1 MSLKKWKKMFF
12 SILLILTGIS
22 LFALTEW
29 VLHIFHLGEEYA
41 LVEEV
46 EIYHKPYYRINRKF
60 PEKYFRNRKT
70 APEFRDELIPR
81 YKETAEKR
89 ILVLG
94 GSTAFGFPYSY
105 NITFPD
111 MLEGLLNRGD
121 PDHVWNVIN
130 LATSAINSY
139 SVSDI
144 LQHSSV
150 LEPDALIL
158 YMGHNEFYGA
168 FGSASSERGFTSYI
182 LTHLIMK
189 LRQTYLF
196 QALLKGVNRALPDET
211 TEGSLMAR
219 VVRERQIP
227 YGSPL
232 YLKTR
237 LNYIKNLHRICKTA
251 EKMGIPV
258 YIGTLTSN
266 ERSQIPFASD
276 FQDEALDQV
285 SLYKEFTFFRD
296 RHDTTGV
303 EMWLKDMELWE
314 PQSALL
320 AYCKG
325 KYHEWQGRTDSA
337 SYYYVLARD
346 LDVLR
351 FRAGSDWNVAIR
363 QFAREN
369 DWICVPVDEAFHEDS
384 APHAPGEN
392 LFHEHVHP
400 KENGYMLMAE
410 TFYKSLESSGFYQ
423 TKIPYNVIKSDFEA
437 HYPLTPFELTVGE
450 LTIKKLMS
458 RWPFVS
464 DNQLFTFKP
473 SNTTE
478 HYAWE
483 YLNGNISWGKANQS
497 LIDYHLNRKETGLA
511 IRYVNS
517 IRAVLSYEAGPV
529 IQLVH
534 ILLDE
539 NRPDEALQVLKKT
552 DERLD
557 DPYLWFLE
565 GSVYMNRFEYDFAI
579 YALNRTRRIVLRNQS
594 IFPHEKIAQLYH
606 LLSKALIITGRM
618 DEVEVVK
625 KEAEQK
631 FQLNIDLDSLKNG
644 S

>member
-1 MSLKKWKKMFF
+1 MSVKKWKKMLF
-12 SILLILTGIS
+12 SILLMLAGIS
-22 LFALTEW
+22 LFVLTEW
-29 VLHIFHLGEEYA
+29 VLHLFHLGEEYT
-41 LVEEV
+41 LVEEL
-46 EIYHKPYYRINRKF
+46 EIHHKPYYRINRNF
-60 PEKYFRNRKT
+60 PEKYFRSHET
-70 APEFRDELIPR
+70 APEFRDEIIPR
-81 YKETAEKR
+81 YKGPSEKR

-144 LQHSSV
+144 LEHTPV

-168 FGSASSERGFTSYI
+168 FGSASSERGFTSYF
-182 LTHLIMK
+182 LTHLLMK
-189 LRQTYLF
+189 VQQTYLF
-196 QALLKGVNRALPDET
+196 QVLLKWVNRALPDEIT
-211 TEGSLMAR
+211 GDPLMAR
-219 VVRERQIP
+219 VVRKRQIP
-227 YGSPL
+227 YGSSL

-237 LNYIKNLHRICKTA
+237 LNYIKNLHRIHKIA

-276 FQDEALDQV
+276 FQDEALNQQT
-285 SLYKEFTFFRD
+285 LYNEFTFLLERE
-296 RHDTTGV
+296 DTTGV

-314 PQSALL
+314 PQSALF
-320 AYCKG
+320 AYCRA
-325 KYHEWQGRTDSA
+325 KYHEWQGRPDSA
-337 SYYYVLARD
+337 SYFYTLARD

-369 DWICVPVDEAFHEDS
+369 DWVCVPVDEAFHNVS
-384 APHAPGEN
+384 APYAPGNN

-410 TFYKSLESSGFYQ
+410 TFFKSLTNSGFYQ
-423 TKIPYNVIKSDFEA
+423 YGISDDELLSDFKTT
-437 HYPLTPFELTVGE
+437 YPITPFELKAGE

-464 DNQLFTFKP
+464 DNQPFTFNP

-478 HYAWE
+478 YYVWE

-497 LIDYHLNRKETGLA
+497 LTDYHINRDENDLA

-517 IRAVLSYEAGPV
+517 IRAVLPHEAAPV
-529 IQLVH
+529 IQLAH
-534 ILLDE
+534 ILLDQ
-539 NRPDEALQVLKKT
+539 NQIDQALQVLRKV
-552 DERLD
+552 DETMD
-557 DPYLWFLE
+557 DPHLWFLE
-565 GSVYMNRFEYDFAI
+565 GSVYLNRHEYDFAI
-579 YALNRTRRIVLRNQS
+579 YALNKTRRIILKNPSSFHPEMISR
-594 IFPHEKIAQLYH
+594 LYQH
-606 LLSKALIITGRM
+606 LFKALMMTGRTEEA
-618 DEVEVVK
+618 DIVK
-625 KEAEQK
+625 KESEQT
-631 FQLNIDLDSLKNG
+631 FHLNINADTLKNA

>member
-1 MSLKKWKKMFF
+1 MSVKKWKKWFF
-12 SILLILTGIS
+12 STLLILAGVS
-22 LFALTEW
+22 LFFLTEW
-29 VLHIFHLGEEYA
+29 VLHLFYLGKEYT
-41 LVEEV
+41 LVEEL
-46 EIYHKPYYRINRKF
+46 EIHNKPYYRINRNF
-60 PEKYFRNRKT
+60 PEKYFRVHET
-70 APEFRDELIPR
+70 APEFRDEIIPR
-81 YKETAEKR
+81 FKGPAEKR

-121 PDHVWNVIN
+121 PEHVWNVIN

-144 LQHSSV
+144 LKHTPV

-168 FGSASSERGFTSYI
+168 FGSASSERGFTSYF
-182 LTHLIMK
+182 LTHLLMK
-189 LRQTYLF
+189 LQQTYLF
-196 QALLKGVNRALPDET
+196 QVLLKWVNRALPNEITGDP
-211 TEGSLMAR
+211 LMAR
-219 VVRERQIP
+219 VVREREIP
-227 YGSPL
+227 YGSSL

-237 LNYIKNLHRICKTA
+237 LNYIKNLHRIRKIT

-276 FQDEALDQV
+276 FQDEALNQQT
-285 SLYKEFTFFRD
+285 LFKEFTFLLERE
-296 RHDTTGV
+296 DTTGV

-314 PQSALL
+314 PQSALF
-320 AYCKG
+320 AYCRG
-325 KYHEWQGRTDSA
+325 KYHEWQGRPDSA
-337 SYYYVLARD
+337 TYYYALARD

-369 DWICVPVDEAFHEDS
+369 DWVCVPVDEVFHNAS
-384 APHAPGEN
+384 APHAPGNN

-400 KENGYMLMAE
+400 NEIGYMLMAE
-410 TFYKSLESSGFYQ
+410 TFFMSLANSGFYQ
-423 TKIPYNVIKSDFEA
+423 HKISYDELLSDFKTT
-437 HYPLTPFELTVGE
+437 YPITPFELKAGE

-464 DNQLFTFKP
+464 DNQPFTFSP

-497 LIDYHLNRKETGLA
+497 LADYHINRDESDLA

-517 IRAVLSYEAGPV
+517 IRAVLPYEANPV
-529 IQLVH
+529 IQLAH
-534 ILLDE
+534 ILLDQ
-539 NRPDEALQVLKKT
+539 NQSDKALQVLKKV
-552 DERLD
+552 DETMD
-557 DPYLWFLE
+557 DPHLWFLE
-565 GSVYMNRFEYDFAI
+565 GSIHINRHEYDFAI
-579 YALNRTRRIVLRNQS
+579 YALNKARRTVLKNPS
-594 IFPHEKIAQLYH
+594 GFHPEMISGLYQH
-606 LLSKALIITGRM
+606 LFKALVITGRM
-618 DEVEVVK
+618 DEAEIVK
-625 KEAEQK
+625 KESEQT
-631 FQLNIDLDSLKNG
+631 FGLNINPDTLKYA